1 MNAEKAIEAIGLLT
15 RAISYSELPFTT
27 EEYTTMIDFLEDNL
41 KKCINKLDL
50 TWVLSDL
57 KGDLH

>member
-1 MNAEKAIEAIGLLT
+1 MNTEKAIEAIELLT
-15 RAISYSELPFTT
+15 RAIRYSELPFTT

-50 TWVLSDL
+50 IGVLCDL